1 MTTDSEQHHGRRRRR
16 RADNFIADC
25 PNLQA
30 YLQRISAVQ
39 RNFRKFEV
47 EEAIDDRGRG
57 RYRRVVA
64 TITIA
69 GDDSDD
75 SNASLILQCSNPDYA
90 PTPDEAAAI
99 APEIENL
106 QFPRSVH
113 ARDIDNLLATLPG
126 VDPDDL
132 FSFRGK
138 NGGVMFVQ
146 QRKETN
152 EGKAY
157 LPWSYWSDGE
167 WRMME
172 PDGLLPLYGLD
183 RLNAWPAVLICEG
196 PKTARAVQRLL
207 ADGKDH
213 PWIGD
218 LKDYVPIGWPGGTE
232 RWSAVDWQPLA
243 NLPPGIRVVVACD
256 NDAQG
261 KNVMTKIARLLQ
273 RHSIRALMPDD
284 RWPLNWDLADPFPN
298 HKKWWRGKKYV
309 GPSFASC
316 LFPATW
322 ATKPV
327 KVPGADKPAY
337 VITER
342 FAAEWL
348 YVVEIDSF
356 VHRQHVDR
364 AWSRKQFDARI
375 KAFSDVKDTAVKFMA
390 LEASKVEALAYEPDE
405 LPGVINV
412 DGERKLNTFR
422 PTTITPVAGNPW
434 PFLRFMTHLIPS
446 KVERRET
453 LRWMTTVVCR
463 PDIRVL
469 YALLLISK
477 MQGVGK
483 TTLALIAAN
492 LVGMH
497 NTSFPSEKDV
507 TKSTFNTFIAHRR
520 LAVIHEIYSG
530 ERRKAYDTIKSWITE
545 KHVDCNKKFVTPYT
559 ISNWCHFIATSNSL
573 LAIHLDDEDRR
584 FFVPRIT
591 EKKLSRGYWNRFY
604 GWLNDDGYGIILNYL
619 HRLAARP
626 QWIVGPGEH
635 APTSPVKDEIIAE
648 ARSPGQQLA
657 HALAT
662 IARRRMETAM
672 TIASTMTDPEE
683 KKKLIDDAKVVFVMP
698 QVHLWMTSMR
708 QSRSTDQRLE
718 KELTLRRAMV
728 AAGLRD
734 SPVGPDGRRRRYN
747 ATFKYGEAE
756 PTYPVY
762 VVSNFDIPA
771 AHIRWEDIKAH
782 HRTPD
787 DVWSTRPV
795 AGGAGGDGWR
805 SHPHMPP
812 Q

>member
-1 MTTDSEQHHGRRRRR
+1 MTTTGQEGRRGRRRTTDFT
-16 RADNFIADC
+16 ANC

-30 YLQRISAVQ
+30 YLQRINAVQ

-57 RYRRVVA
+57 RYKRVVA
-64 TITIA
+64 TVTIVGDA
-69 GDDSDD
+69 ADDSD
-75 SNASLILQCSNPDYA
+75 AKLILQCSNPDYA
-90 PTPDEAAAI
+90 PTEAEAAAI
-99 APEIENL
+99 APEIADL
-106 QFPRSVH
+106 QFPLSIP
-113 ARDIDNLLATLPG
+113 ARDIDGLLATLPG
-126 VDPDDL
+126 VDPDD
-132 FSFRGK
+132 FFPFRVKG
-138 NGGVMFVQ
+138 GGVTFVQ

-152 EGKAY
+152 DGKAY
-157 LPWSYWSDGE
+157 LPWSFWSDGE

-172 PDGLLPLYGLD
+172 PDGPLPLFGLD
-183 RLNAWPAVLICEG
+183 QLSAWPAVLICEG

-243 NLPPGIRVVVACD
+243 NLPPGIRVVIACD

-284 RWPLNWDLADPFPN
+284 RWPPNWDLADPFPD

-309 GPSFASC
+309 GPSFVSC

-327 KVPGADKPAY
+327 KVPGSDKPAY

-364 AWSRKQFDARI
+364 AWHRKQFEARI
-375 KAFSDVKDTAVKFMA
+375 KAFSDLKKDTVTKFMD

-405 LPGVINV
+405 MPGVINV

-422 PTTITPVAGNPW
+422 PTTIAPVAGNPW
-434 PFLRFMTHLIPS
+434 PFLRFMTHLIPR
-446 KVERRET
+446 KAERRET

-469 YALLLISK
+469 YALLPISK

-483 TTLALIAAN
+483 TTLALIVAN

-497 NTSFPSEKDV
+497 NVSFPSEKDV

-559 ISNWCHFIATSNSL
+559 ISNWCHFIATSNAL

-591 EKKLSRGYWNRFY
+591 EKKQSKEYWNRFY
-604 GWLNDDGYGIILNYL
+604 GWLGDDGYGIILNYL
-619 HRLAARP
+619 QRLAARP

-635 APTSPVKDEIIAE
+635 APSSPVKREIIAE
-648 ARSPGQQLA
+648 ARSPGQQFAYDLA
-657 HALAT
+657 AMAVERMRAAE
-662 IARRRMETAM
+662 ARADEE
-672 TIASTMTDPEE
+672 TDPAE
-683 KKKLIDDAKVVFVMP
+683 KARLIDAAKVVFIIP
-698 QVHLWMTSMR
+698 QVHFWVAGMR
-708 QSRSTDQRLE
+708 QVTLADKVLE
-718 KELTLRRAMV
+718 KPLTLRRVMV
-728 AAGLRD
+728 AAGMRD
-734 SPVGPDGRRRRYN
+734 SPVGPNGERRRFKASFLYG
-747 ATFKYGEAE
+747 AT
-756 PTYPVY
+756 TVNYPVY
-762 VVSNFDIPA
+762 VVSNFDVPA
-771 AHIRWEDIKAH
+771 DAEWPSIEAH

-787 DVWSTRPV
+787 NVWIDRPASPSTS
-795 AGGAGGDGWR
+795 GG
-805 SHPHMPP
+805 
-812 Q
+812 

>member
-1 MTTDSEQHHGRRRRR
+1 VTTTGQEGRRRRR
-16 RADNFIADC
+16 RTTDFTANC

-47 EEAIDDRGRG
+47 EETIDDRGRG
-57 RYRRVVA
+57 RYKRVVA
-64 TITIA
+64 TITIVGDA
-69 GDDSDD
+69 ADDSD
-75 SNASLILQCSNPDYA
+75 ASLTLQCSNPDYA
-90 PTPDEAAAI
+90 PTEAEAAAI
-99 APEIENL
+99 APEIADL
-106 QFPRSVH
+106 QFPLNVD
-113 ARDIDNLLATLPG
+113 ARNIDALLAMLPD
-126 VDPDDL
+126 VDPDDF
-132 FSFRGK
+132 FSFRRGK
-138 NGGVMFVQ
+138 NGGVVFVQ

-152 EGKAY
+152 DGKAY
-157 LPWSYWSDGE
+157 LPWSFWSDGE

-172 PDGLLPLYGLD
+172 PDGPLPLFGLD
-183 RLNAWPAVLICEG
+183 QLSAWPAVLICEG

-256 NDAQG
+256 NDMAG

-284 RWPLNWDLADPFPN
+284 RWPLNWDLADPFPD

-309 GPSFASC
+309 GPSFVSC

-405 LPGVINV
+405 MPGVINV

-422 PTTITPVAGNPW
+422 PTTITPIAGNPR

-446 KVERRET
+446 KRERRET
-453 LRWMTTVVCR
+453 LRWMTTVACR

-559 ISNWCHFIATSNSL
+559 ISNWCHFIASSNSL

-584 FFVPRIT
+584 FFVPRCV
-591 EKKLSRGYWNRFY
+591 EKKQTKEYWNRFY
-604 GWLNDDGYGIILNYL
+604 GWLDDDGYCIILNYL
-619 HRLAARP
+619 QRLAARP
-626 QWIVGPGEH
+626 QWIVSPGEH

-662 IARRRMETAM
+662 IARRRMEAAVTKA
-672 TIASTMTDPEE
+672 ATMTEPAE
-683 KKKLIDDAKVVFVMP
+683 KKRIIDDAKVVFVMP
-698 QVHLWMTSMR
+698 QVHLWMTTMR
-708 QSRSTDQRLE
+708 RLPLVDQKLE

-728 AAGLRD
+728 AAGMRD
-734 SPVGPDGRRRRYN
+734 SPVGSDGKRKRFMAKFR
-747 ATFKYGEAE
+747 YGETE

-771 AHIRWEDIKAH
+771 HAEWENIKAH
-782 HRTPD
+782 HRTPE
-787 DVWSTRPV
+787 DVWNDRPV
-795 AGGAGGDGWR
+795 AGGIGGGDGWR
-805 SHPHMPP
+805 VDPHMPP
-812 Q
+812 RE